1 MDLRTVDK
9 PGVYTLDVD
18 ITFDTANGL
27 QIVYQSVRSVTLT
40 FDEVEEKS
48 VDVTVQT
55 TGELPEATESAA
67 RWRRIPQALPSP
79 DRNPVLENISDS
91 IVYEIDLSKRKSTVT
106 ERMDLVLY
114 DNDGA
119 EVKNPYVTTDVS
131 AVDIVVPVYV
141 EKEVPLTVTYK
152 NTMGGSDAGI
162 VKADIQPA
170 SIVIYGRRT
179 LLRTSTRSPL

>member
-1 MDLRTVDK
+1 M
-9 PGVYTLDVD
+9 
-18 ITFDTANGL
+18 
-27 QIVYQSVRSVTLT
+27 
-40 FDEVEEKS
+40 
-48 VDVTVQT
+48 
-55 TGELPEATESAA
+55 
-67 RWRRIPQALPSP
+67 RRIPQALPSP

-91 IVYEIDLSKRKSTVT
+91 IVFEIDLSKRKSTVT

-114 DNDGA
+114 DNDRA

-179 LLRTSTRSPL
+179 LLRTSTRSPP